1 VDKNHSV
8 RRIFFCIHIFCICWA
23 FLLRTQVYCADKV
36 YPSKY
41 QYKYQGNNY
50 RGLTLYALKTDVD
63 VQTARLYNTKRKL
76 TVRAASFHDKF
87 LFFEFSLHLTP
98 RRVFIMDNY
107 NSKSVPSARQQIK
120 LIQEKQKL
128 LTIAIQA
135 AGCPIGIKTVTEL
148 IQQSTLSLRQLI
160 KLIEEKQKLLTIAMQ
175 AAGGSIGIEAV
186 RQIMQLGSFNNFA
199 DIQAFP
205 TPEKILEEIKASE
218 VELTPGL
225 VSLVKNSP
233 YQNVRNSITIF
244 KTYPKNEVRNP
255 AGLLYTI
262 ILNENRRAS

>member
-1 VDKNHSV
+1 
-8 RRIFFCIHIFCICWA
+8 
-23 FLLRTQVYCADKV
+23 
-36 YPSKY
+36 
-41 QYKYQGNNY
+41 
-50 RGLTLYALKTDVD
+50 
-63 VQTARLYNTKRKL
+63 
-76 TVRAASFHDKF
+76 
-87 LFFEFSLHLTP
+87 
-98 RRVFIMDNY
+98 
-107 NSKSVPSARQQIK
+107 
-120 LIQEKQKL
+120 
-128 LTIAIQA
+128 
-135 AGCPIGIKTVTEL
+135 
-148 IQQSTLSLRQLI
+148 
-160 KLIEEKQKLLTIAMQ
+160 MQ

-186 RQIMQLGSFNNFA
+186 RQIMQLGSFNNSA
-199 DIQAFP
+199 DIQALP